1 MTNGKTNGEK
11 TVKIDYLTR
20 VEGEGGVYVRSE
32 GGELREVKINIF
44 EPPRFFEAFLRGRYF
59 QEVPDITARICGIC
73 PVAYQMSAVHA
84 LEAAL
89 KVTPPPEIRALRR
102 LLYCAEWIESHA
114 LHIYMLN
121 APDFLGYESV
131 IPLAAD
137 HPREVERALRLK
149 KIGNRLLAIL
159 GGRSVHPI
167 SVCVGG
173 FYKTPRRKDLEVL
186 IPDLRWALEASKETL
201 TFVLGL
207 SYPDYAPD
215 YEFVSVSHPSEYPM
229 NERRIVSSKGVDVE
243 PEDFEHVYLEEHIA
257 HSTALHSSRA
267 DSGSSYFVGPLARV
281 NLNLEKLMPEALAA
295 ARSCGVAWPCRNP
308 YMGIIA
314 RAIELIH
321 ACEEALAL
329 IENYREPAASRIE
342 LKIHAGEG
350 CAATEAPRGL
360 LYHRYRINDQGLVE
374 FARIVPPTA
383 QNYHRMEDDLKAIL
397 PGVLDQS
404 EAQIAQVCEKLIRTY
419 DPCISCSTHFVKLH
433 LDRR

>member
-1 MTNGKTNGEK
+1 MASENTNREK
-11 TVKIDYLTR
+11 TVKVDYLTR

-89 KVTPPPEIRALRR
+89 EVIPPPEIRALRR
-102 LLYCAEWIESHA
+102 LLYCGEWIESHA

-131 IPLAAD
+131 VAMAAD
-137 HPREVERALRLK
+137 HPQEVEQALRLK

-159 GGRSVHPI
+159 GGRSVHPV

-173 FYKTPRRKDLEVL
+173 FYKAPHRKELESL
-186 IPDLRWALEASKETL
+186 AADLRWGIEASKETL
-201 TFVLGL
+201 AFVTSL
-207 SYPDYAPD
+207 SFPSYTPD
-215 YEFVSVSHPSEYPM
+215 YEFVSVSHPNEYPM
-229 NERRIVSSKGVDVE
+229 NERRIVSSKGVDIE
-243 PEDFEHVYLEEHIA
+243 PEEFERVYLEEHIEY
-257 HSTALHSSRA
+257 STALHSSRA
-267 DSGSSYFVGPLARV
+267 DSGASYFVGPLARI
-281 NLNLEKLMPEALAA
+281 NLNLDKLMPQALEA
-295 ARSCGVAWPCRNP
+295 ARTCGVSWPCRNP
-308 YMGIIA
+308 YMGIVA

-321 ACEEALAL
+321 ACEEALAI
-329 IENYREPAASRIE
+329 IEAYREPASSRVE
-342 LKIHAGEG
+342 FKVHAGQG

-360 LYHRYRINDQGLVE
+360 LYHRYRIDDRGLVE

-397 PGVLDQS
+397 PGVLNQS
-404 EAQIAQVCEKLIRTY
+404 EAEIAQVCEKLIRTY
-419 DPCISCSTHFVKLH
+419 DPCISCSTHFVKLR
-433 LDRR
+433 LERG